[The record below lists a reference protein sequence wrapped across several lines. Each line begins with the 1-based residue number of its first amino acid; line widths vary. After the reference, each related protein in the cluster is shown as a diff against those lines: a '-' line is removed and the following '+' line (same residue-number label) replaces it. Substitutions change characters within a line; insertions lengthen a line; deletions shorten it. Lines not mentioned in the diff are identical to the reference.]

1 MALRVLMVDDHP
13 IGLVSSRSASDYG
26 DQIGLS
32 GAAGFGPKAEL
43 YGDAVRALLE
53 GAPRR

>member
-1 MALRVLMVDDHP
+1 MVDDHP